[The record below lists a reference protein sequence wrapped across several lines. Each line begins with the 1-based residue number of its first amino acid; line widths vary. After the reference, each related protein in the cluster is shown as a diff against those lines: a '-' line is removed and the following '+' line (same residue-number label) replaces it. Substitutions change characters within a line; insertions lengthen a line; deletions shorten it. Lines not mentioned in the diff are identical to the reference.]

1 MCVYAYVV
9 MPEHVHLLLNEP
21 AQGTLAEAIHFLK
34 LSFSKRVRSLEP
46 RSASKERTRTW
57 GTLGTLAALPTFE
70 KSATGSFWEKRY
82 YDRNVRDEDEF
93 RVKLRYVHRNPI
105 KRGLVQDPQDWEWR
119 SFRHYALQETGIVEI
134 ESEWTARDR
143 ENGSTGRRSVFFDSE
158 CFEIRPVAHSSPLL
172 A

>member
-1 MCVYAYVV
+1 MRRRFAMCVYAYVV

-46 RSASKERTRTW
+46 RLASKERALTW
-57 GTLGTLAALPTFE
+57 GTLGTLAALPTFD

-93 RVKLRYVHRNPI
+93 RIKLRYVHRNPV
-105 KRGLVQDPQDWEWR
+105 KRGLVQDP
-119 SFRHYALQETGIVEI
+119 
-134 ESEWTARDR
+134 
-143 ENGSTGRRSVFFDSE
+143 
-158 CFEIRPVAHSSPLL
+158 
-172 A
+172 